1 MKGLQWV
8 AIAAAGFALSGCATI
23 IQGTTESVSVSSVPE
38 QGAQCTLA
46 NSEGSWFVTT
56 PGSTTVHKT
65 KNDLTIDCTK
75 TGYAPAHM
83 VAAAH
88 FGGTTA
94 GNVILGGAVG
104 LAVDAA
110 SGANFYYDSPI
121 TVNLGAPTQV
131 SNATPPASSAPVAAA
146 PKSAAVLVATPPAT
160 ASAPKAAVTMA
171 ANTGPSPSAPSVS
184 TVTAPEKPLHLDHA
198 YPNYQPTYPDAAQVN
213 GEQGD
218 VVLNVEITSSG
229 KVRNVKIDK
238 SSGFEDLD
246 NAAIGGVMRWRFIPS
261 PFGSD
266 WTSVTIAYRLPTAI
280 IVPPKPPGQ

>member
-1 MKGLQWV
+1 MKGLQWA
-8 AIAAAGFALSGCATI
+8 AIAVAGFALSGCATI
-23 IQGTTESVSVSSVPE
+23 IQGTTESVSVSSTPE
-38 QGAQCTLA
+38 QGAQCTLV
-46 NSEGSWFVTT
+46 NSEGSWFLTT

-75 TGYAPAHM
+75 TGYAPAHT
-83 VAAAH
+83 VAVSH
-88 FGGTTA
+88 FGGTTV
-94 GNVILGGAVG
+94 GNVIAGGAIG
-104 LAVDAA
+104 IGIDAA

-121 TVNLGAPTQV
+121 TVSLGAPTQV
-131 SNATPPASSAPVAAA
+131 SNATPPASSMPVAAA

-160 ASAPKAAVTMA
+160 ASAPKAVTMA
-171 ANTGPSPSAPSVS
+171 ANTAPSPSAPSVS
-184 TVTAPEKPLHLDHA
+184 TVTAPETPLHLDHA

-246 NAAIGGVMRWRFIPS
+246 NAAIAGVMRWRFIPS
-261 PFGSD
+261 PYGSD
-266 WTSVTIAYRLPTAI
+266 WTNVTINYRLPTAI
-280 IVPPKPPGQ
+280 IVPPKVAGQ